1 MIPILKQVNLEQLF
15 LDKKK
20 LMLVGVICLVVIFI
34 DISFVMKLQLAGLSA
49 QGPRITK
56 LKADIEKFNVD
67 LAKMQSLKN
76 MDGKK
81 QPGVV
86 LLKKLISEGQITTL
100 LQNIS
105 ETAKKNGVRISQIK
119 QAPEA
124 QEAKK
129 SGSVAKSPSGLISY
143 LISLDFT
150 ADYHTLCRF
159 LNQLENGEI
168 FIAVQDMR
176 ITPNAGNPVSQA
188 CFVTLKTYVKK

>member
-1 MIPILKQVNLEQLF
+1 MIPMLKQFNLEQLF

-20 LMLVGVICLVVIFI
+20 LMLAGVICLVVIFI
-34 DISFVMKLQLAGLSA
+34 DISFVMKMQLAGLSA
-49 QGPRITK
+49 QGPKITK
-56 LKADIEKFNVD
+56 LKADIDKFNAD

-105 ETAKKNGVRISQIK
+105 ETAKKNGVRISQIR

-124 QEAKK
+124 I
-129 SGSVAKSPSGLISY
+129 SGKQATSLIPY

-150 ADYHTLCRF
+150 ADYHTLGRF

-176 ITPNAGNPVSQA
+176 ITPNAENSVSQA
-188 CFVTLKTYVKK
+188 CSVTLKTYVKK

>member
-1 MIPILKQVNLEQLF
+1 MIPILKQLNLEQLF

-34 DISFVMKLQLAGLSA
+34 DISFVMKLQLAGLGA
-49 QGPRITK
+49 QGPKITK
-56 LKADIEKFNVD
+56 LKADIDKFNAD

-81 QPGVV
+81 QPGAV
-86 LLKKLISEGQITTL
+86 LLKKLLSEGQVTTL

-119 QAPEA
+119 QAPEVV
-124 QEAKK
+124 
-129 SGSVAKSPSGLISY
+129 SVKQATSLIPY

-150 ADYHTLCRF
+150 ADYHTLGRF

-176 ITPNAGNPVSQA
+176 IIPNAENSVSQA
-188 CFVTLKTYVKK
+188 CSVTLKTYVKK

>member
-1 MIPILKQVNLEQLF
+1 MIPMLKQFNLEQLF

-20 LMLVGVICLVVIFI
+20 LMLAGVICLVVIFI
-34 DISFVMKLQLAGLSA
+34 DISFVMKMQLAGLSA
-49 QGPRITK
+49 QGPKITK
-56 LKADIEKFNVD
+56 LKADIDKFNAD

-119 QAPEA
+119 QSPEVVS
-124 QEAKK
+124 AKQAT
-129 SGSVAKSPSGLISY
+129 SLIPY

-150 ADYHTLCRF
+150 ADYHTLGRF

-176 ITPNAGNPVSQA
+176 ITPNVENSVSQA